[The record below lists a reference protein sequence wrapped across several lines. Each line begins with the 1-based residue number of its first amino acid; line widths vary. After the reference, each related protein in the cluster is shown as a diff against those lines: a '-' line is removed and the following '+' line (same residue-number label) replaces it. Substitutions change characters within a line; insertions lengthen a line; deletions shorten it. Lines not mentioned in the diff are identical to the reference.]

1 MIHLIQIDDSG
12 SGSLIG
18 GTCIGAMRAETK
30 EYFYDI
36 IPLEFY
42 HSNQFEK
49 KLYLDKVV
57 DIVSSLLETL
67 HVSKDEKIEIC
78 RGYMFDKLRIFLKEN
93 QYNFSSTSIGEPLQ
107 SQVENTFEEYTV
119 SLGLPHEFLT
129 YTKYP
134 FHFHRLL
141 RWVYADYDHRVSLC
155 KTGWKSWK
163 KYGNLDLQIE
173 TTYLK
178 HSRYNCLKCWN
189 KINDNTHVKV
199 LKYHSNKPNIIYLHL
214 DC

>member
-1 MIHLIQIDDSG
+1 MIQIDDSG

-18 GTCIGAMRAETK
+18 GTCIGAMRKETE
-30 EYFYDI
+30 EYVYDI
-36 IPLEFY
+36 IPLEYY
-42 HSNQFEK
+42 HSDNFEK
-49 KLYLDKVV
+49 KLYLDEVV
-57 DIVSSLLETL
+57 NISTSLLKKL
-67 HVSKDEKIEIC
+67 KVSKHEKIEVC
-78 RGYMFDKLRIFLKEN
+78 RGYMFDKLRLFLKEN
-93 QYNFSSTSIGEPLQ
+93 QYNFSSTTIGEPLQ
-107 SQVENTFEEYTV
+107 SKIEHTFEEYSI
-119 SLGLPHEFLT
+119 SLGLPNEFLS

-141 RWVYADYDHRVSLC
+141 RWVYADYNNRFPLC

-163 KYGNLDLQIE
+163 KYGNIKLQIE

-178 HSRYNCLKCWN
+178 HSKYNCLKCWN
-189 KINDNTHVKV
+189 KIENESYVKV